1 MNPYIWR
8 ESETCK
14 NENITVEIKN
24 SINGWAVNISK
35 DRINDC
41 ISWEIIQNASQRDK
55 DMRNMREIWRI

>member
-8 ESETCK
+8 ESETSK

>member
-8 ESETCK
+8 ESETSK

-24 SINGWAVNISK
+24 SINGWAVNTSK